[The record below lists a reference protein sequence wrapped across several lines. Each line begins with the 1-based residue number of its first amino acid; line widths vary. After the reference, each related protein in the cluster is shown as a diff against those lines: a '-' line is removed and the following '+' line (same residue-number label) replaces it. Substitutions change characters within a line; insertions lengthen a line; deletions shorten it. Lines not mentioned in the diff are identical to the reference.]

1 MKVWKKKNKKIIVFA
16 LYMIITFI
24 LICFHENWRDE
35 AQAWL
40 IARDCNIFELFR
52 RNEI

>member
-1 MKVWKKKNKKIIVFA
+1 MKKFIKKNKKIIVFA
-16 LYMIITFI
+16 LYMFITFI
-24 LICFHENWRDE
+24 LINFHENWRDE

-52 RNEI
+52 

>member
-1 MKVWKKKNKKIIVFA
+1 MKEWIKKNKKIIVFT
-16 LYMIITFI
+16 LYSIFTFI
-24 LICFHENWRDE
+24 LIFFHENWRDE

-40 IARDCNIFELFR
+40 LARDCNIFQLIR

>member
-1 MKVWKKKNKKIIVFA
+1 MKEGIKKYKNVVAFVAYAIISFV
-16 LYMIITFI
+16 
-24 LICFHENWRDE
+24 LIFYHENWRDE

-40 IARDCNIFELFR
+40 IAKNCNLIELIR

>member
-1 MKVWKKKNKKIIVFA
+1 MNEYIIKNKKIIIFA
-16 LYMIITFI
+16 LYMIITFG
-24 LICFHENWRDE
+24 LIYFHENGRDE

-52 RNEI
+52 TNEI